1 MTLSSD
7 GSRIAY
13 LLGACSFGAVFCVSA
28 RNVFLGRV
36 CRSWPVVKGR
46 VLDARTRSALKAPWR
61 ATTAVYESVRYTYS
75 VDGKAYDGDNLTYA
89 SSTFDESTLPYA
101 ATLHMQ
107 RYRRDTVVEVH
118 YDPKNPGR
126 SVLEPGVTPFNVFAA
141 AVMLALALV
150 FGWMAILG

>member
-1 MTLSSD
+1 M
-7 GSRIAY
+7 
-13 LLGACSFGAVFCVSA
+13 
-28 RNVFLGRV
+28 
-36 CRSWPVVKGR
+36 
-46 VLDARTRSALKAPWR
+46 
-61 ATTAVYESVRYTYS
+61 
-75 VDGKAYDGDNLTYA
+75 TYA

-107 RYRRDTVVEVH
+107 RYRRDTVVDVH

-126 SVLEPGVTPFNVFAA
+126 SVLEPGVTPFNVFAS